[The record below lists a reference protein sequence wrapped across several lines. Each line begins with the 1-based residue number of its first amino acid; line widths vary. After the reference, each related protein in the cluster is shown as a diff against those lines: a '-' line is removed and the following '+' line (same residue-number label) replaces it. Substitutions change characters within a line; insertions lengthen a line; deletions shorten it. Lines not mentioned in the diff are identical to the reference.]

1 VSQGLTL
8 YAERS
13 VAAVNKIMV
22 HSSKRGKRETW
33 IIMKWKFL
41 LTLLVVSLFSDLA
54 FAQTKGDPKA
64 GKVKYDANCIGCH
77 GATGKGD
84 GAAAA
89 ALNPKPQD
97 HTDGKAMNALT
108 DKYLFDIIK
117 QGGKAMQK
125 APIMPAANKTL
136 TDQDISDMVAYIRS
150 LANPPYKPA
159 K

>member
-1 VSQGLTL
+1 M
-8 YAERS
+8 RS
-13 VAAVNKIMV
+13 GFVI
-22 HSSKRGKRETW
+22 G
-33 IIMKWKFL
+33 FL
-41 LTLLVVSLFSDLA
+41 LVLLVPSFGLA
-54 FAQTKGDPKA
+54 QVKGDAKA
-64 GKVKYDANCIGCH
+64 GKTKYDANCVGCH

-84 GAAAA
+84 GAVAA

-125 APIMPAANKTL
+125 AAVMPAANKKL

>member
-1 VSQGLTL
+1 M
-8 YAERS
+8 RS
-13 VAAVNKIMV
+13 HFVLA
-22 HSSKRGKRETW
+22 
-33 IIMKWKFL
+33 L
-41 LTLLVVSLFSDLA
+41 LLVLVAPGLGLA
-54 FAQTKGDPKA
+54 QVKGDPKA
-64 GKVKYDANCIGCH
+64 GKAKYDANCIGCH

-97 HTDGKAMNALT
+97 HTDGKVMNALS

-117 QGGKAMQK
+117 DGGAAMKK
-125 APIMPAANKTL
+125 APFMPASNKKL
-136 TDQDISDMVAYIRS
+136 SDQEIWDVVAYIRS

>member
-1 VSQGLTL
+1 M
-8 YAERS
+8 R
-13 VAAVNKIMV
+13 
-22 HSSKRGKRETW
+22 
-33 IIMKWKFL
+33 
-41 LTLLVVSLFSDLA
+41 TLLLLSLILVPGLGS
-54 FAQTKGDPKA
+54 AQTKGDPKV
-64 GKVKYDANCIGCH
+64 GKAKYDANCVGCH

-97 HTDGKAMNALT
+97 HTDGKIMNALT

-117 QGGKAMQK
+117 DGGASVKK
-125 APIMPAANKTL
+125 APFMPASNKKL
-136 TDQDISDMVAYIRS
+136 SDQEISDVVAYIRS

>member
-1 VSQGLTL
+1 MKSRVFVRFGLAL
-8 YAERS
+8 
-13 VAAVNKIMV
+13 I
-22 HSSKRGKRETW
+22 
-33 IIMKWKFL
+33 L
-41 LTLLVVSLFSDLA
+41 LAPGLG
-54 FAQTKGDPKA
+54 FAQTKGDAKA
-64 GKVKYDANCIGCH
+64 GKVKYDANCVGCH

-117 QGGKAMQK
+117 QGGKAVQK
-125 APIMPAANKTL
+125 AAVMPAANKKL

>member
-1 VSQGLTL
+1 MRSRFIFGL
-8 YAERS
+8 
-13 VAAVNKIMV
+13 
-22 HSSKRGKRETW
+22 
-33 IIMKWKFL
+33 
-41 LTLLVVSLFSDLA
+41 LLVSLIPSFGS
-54 FAQTKGDPKA
+54 AQTKGDPKA
-64 GKVKYDANCIGCH
+64 GKAKYDANCVGCH

-97 HTDGKAMNALT
+97 HTDGKILNALT

-117 QGGKAMQK
+117 DGGAAMKK
-125 APIMPAANKTL
+125 APFMPASNKKL
-136 TDQDISDMVAYIRS
+136 SDQEISDVVAYIRS